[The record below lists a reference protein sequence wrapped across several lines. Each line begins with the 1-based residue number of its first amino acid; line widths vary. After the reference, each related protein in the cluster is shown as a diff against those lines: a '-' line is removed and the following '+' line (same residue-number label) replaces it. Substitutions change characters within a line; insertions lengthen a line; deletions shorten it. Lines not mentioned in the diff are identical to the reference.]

1 MFDVDWES
9 NPDSTSSEFGGA
21 RDEERLTMQA
31 ALAKQTGCLTE
42 DDIDKDQ
49 QRQNCQKLNAASATI
64 DLGLMKF
71 KPGEYKYMSSRNNN
85 FSNRAQKASITV
97 TDLPSVPP
105 DAAEN
110 VQVEAIE
117 SGNENEGALRVTWT
131 KPGLIAGAEGN
142 PIGFDGIEYP
152 NSGQS
157 NVDVIDYKVP

>member
-1 MFDVDWES
+1 MFDVDWEW

-31 ALAKQTGCLTE
+31 ALAKQTRCLE
-42 DDIDKDQ
+42 EANSDSAW
-49 QRQNCQKLNAASATI
+49 QNCEKLAATM